1 MESDGKKNIN
11 DEDEYSEFISDIRN
25 SENNNSLFFF
35 VGAGVSISQGYPTWN
50 DYVSQL
56 IEYWKY
62 HLSELYKKDIANG
75 SNTKKISFKQLELLD
90 ELKKSS
96 MSNKRKVDFID
107 TLIRNICD
115 EVSNSDTQISEQ
127 YYRSAA
133 LGFEKFLFL
142 NVEPIKIVNDIL
154 NELLNIRSTFI
165 TTNYDSQIEG
175 CYREK
180 FGIKPEVIMD
190 FHDDFT
196 KENVHKV
203 IHLHGTPL
211 SNPQYFI
218 NSSEG
223 YSKIYYDS
231 LDKYKEK
238 IAELFK
244 QKVNPII
251 IFIGCSMEEDEVLSL
266 FDLKNKKYK
275 YYSLMKYDKKT
286 PELSK
291 FTKEYYEC
299 SKNIKYIWYGNEY
312 GDLPIFIRQML
323 EDKDSRVM
331 DSMTPKDM
339 ENILIGENMVDK
351 TSFVS
356 VINKQLSIGN
366 SHVLDS
372 AFSKYDS
379 LDSNRVMRNINMSFE
394 SSLIN
399 KDFYSVTAYIPNY
412 WKQIDKYFNELD
424 INGKSIVIDYLE
436 DYSINGFSLSEYM
449 ISILL
454 NNSSQKG
461 EDFRIDYYE
470 KFLRGIYSNE
480 YYDFRVES
488 QDLNALWLI
497 DHVSKNHSVYLGFID
512 KQTFGFNETLFEK
525 LIQNLDSMD
534 KTLMLYD
541 YRYLID
547 ETGVGLLKYLIEK
560 DKLNLTDGQLLRFKK
575 AKIVQR
581 IYCNL
586 ILNGFRVPK
595 ETRDEIVRN
604 ISETYKF
611 YGKEMNIF
619 LSKYKK
625 NYDKKSDFY
634 IDGIYSDSKL
644 TINEYN
650 NFLPIRISKSNE
662 EIDRLISKLKEVTFK
677 SNADIQIDIMDQDN
691 EIDKSLSNSK
701 IWIENKDGVIY
712 FLNGLINDDEL
723 RKTYRRSIMK
733 SVIYGYSTDHIKPE
747 FINNYFD
754 IEKSNN
760 KDIFDFLDE
769 ELFTEIIKKEDFD
782 KIEGRFMS
790 FKMNELNTKNN
801 NTDIIEN
808 GNINLD
814 EFINTDLGHYT
825 QIIKQI
831 STDDLKRNETLIKSK
846 IGSVDNKYRP
856 YLKGM
861 FIELFDDE
869 IDFESINTFL
879 GFSHNY
885 RFVLNGEYVRK
896 FSNLVR
902 NCFFENKIRDNFTI
916 YNMSIA
922 LVENI
927 DPLENNQHIVT
938 LNKKQSEFDEQ
949 IFKRILNLFFKKKI
963 KSKFKGNWVEFFLR
977 ECGYTQSLINFI
989 IYSANDIDISN
1000 LRILKDLL
1008 KQNMNKELSKV
1019 RSTSFY
1025 SIQNMNLLDVE
1036 KIDIIIDLLEILL
1049 QENVMKEDTY
1059 FMSSMNSFL
1068 KTLKSDSL
1076 DKQIN
1081 NVIDILTRFVP
1092 SSEIEE
1098 LKREYL

>member
-1 MESDGKKNIN
+1 MEGKRG
-11 DEDEYSEFISDIRN
+11 SEC
-25 SENNNSLFFF
+25 
-35 VGAGVSISQGYPTWN
+35 
-50 DYVSQL
+50 
-56 IEYWKY
+56 
-62 HLSELYKKDIANG
+62 
-75 SNTKKISFKQLELLD
+75 LL
-90 ELKKSS
+90 KP
-96 MSNKRKVDFID
+96 
-107 TLIRNICD
+107 
-115 EVSNSDTQISEQ
+115 VSNI
-127 YYRSAA
+127 
-133 LGFEKFLFL
+133 
-142 NVEPIKIVNDIL
+142 
-154 NELLNIRSTFI
+154 
-165 TTNYDSQIEG
+165 
-175 CYREK
+175 
-180 FGIKPEVIMD
+180 D
-190 FHDDFT
+190 F
-196 KENVHKV
+196 
-203 IHLHGTPL
+203 
-211 SNPQYFI
+211 NP
-218 NSSEG
+218 
-223 YSKIYYDS
+223 
-231 LDKYKEK
+231 
-238 IAELFK
+238 
-244 QKVNPII
+244 
-251 IFIGCSMEEDEVLSL
+251 
-266 FDLKNKKYK
+266 
-275 YYSLMKYDKKT
+275 
-286 PELSK
+286 
-291 FTKEYYEC
+291 
-299 SKNIKYIWYGNEY
+299 
-312 GDLPIFIRQML
+312 
-323 EDKDSRVM
+323 
-331 DSMTPKDM
+331 
-339 ENILIGENMVDK
+339 
-351 TSFVS
+351 
-356 VINKQLSIGN
+356 
-366 SHVLDS
+366 
-372 AFSKYDS
+372 
-379 LDSNRVMRNINMSFE
+379 FE
-394 SSLIN
+394 SNLIN

-436 DYSINGFSLSEYM
+436 NYSINGFSLSEHM

-454 NNSSQKG
+454 NNSSQKS

-512 KQTFGFNETLFEK
+512 KQIFGFNETLFEK

-534 KTLMLYD
+534 KTLMLND

-560 DKLNLTDGQLLRFKK
+560 DKLNLTDGQLLKFKK
-575 AKIVQR
+575 TKIVQR

-586 ILNGFRVPK
+586 ILNGFRVSK

-634 IDGIYSDSKL
+634 IDGIYSDAKL

-650 NFLPIRISKSNE
+650 DFLPIRISKSNE
-662 EIDRLISKLKEVTFK
+662 EIDGLISKLKEVTFK

-712 FLNGLINDDEL
+712 FLNEMINDDKL

-733 SVIYGYSTDHIKPE
+733 SVIYGYTTDHIKIE

-790 FKMNELNTKNN
+790 FKMNELNTKYS
-801 NTDIIEN
+801 NTDTIEN
-808 GNINLD
+808 RNIKLD

-825 QIIKQI
+825 HIIKQI

-846 IGSVDNKYRP
+846 IGSVNNKYRP

-869 IDFESINTFL
+869 INFESINTFL

-885 RFVLNGEYVRK
+885 EFVLNGKYIRK
-896 FSNLVR
+896 FSNLVKK
-902 NCFFENKIRDNFTI
+902 CFFENKIRDNFAI

-1008 KQNMNKELSKV
+1008 KQNMNKKLSKV

-1025 SIQNMNLLDVE
+1025 SIQNINLLDVE

-1049 QENVMKEDTY
+1049 QENVMREDTY
-1059 FMSSMNSFL
+1059 FMNSMNSFL
-1068 KTLKSDSL
+1068 KTLKSDRL

-1098 LKREYL
+1098 LKSEYL